1 MDGLPSGYR
10 PNVGVCLIN
19 SDNLVFVVSRLN
31 VPGAWQMPQGGIEDG
46 EEPKS
51 AAIRELL
58 EETGVVSAEIIAEVP
73 NWLTCEWHGQAQK
86 WFLMRLKKD
95 ESEINLASGE
105 ADPEFAEWK
114 WANPEE
120 VIEQAV
126 DYKRPT
132 YEEVM
137 RTFRPYLNEN
147 GIAAKC
153 RSSKWTG
160 SILRAEDDMYMVS
173 VKKFDSIDMEERSR
187 KRIQERQS
195 SARRILELLWTES
208 NQGEAEESK
217 MIEEHIQVEEQETK
231 VLEEQYEKGERVIG
245 VIEEHQLQGISGAD
259 YINIRWMLGCHDPS
273 CVVELANLKEKRKFA
288 WIRKREEALEEQRQL
303 QKWENS
309 VIREQSQPQ
318 EQQIDIRAKMHSCY
332 DGEGDDVVNLRAPFG
347 GSSLPVSAKKSR
359 KSGCEGEVHVSKGN
373 FSLSV
378 ARLHK
383 SSLKKR
389 SVVYP
394 PN

>member
-1 MDGLPSGYR
+1 MDGLPPGYR

-19 SDNLVFVVSRLN
+19 SDNLVFVASRLN

-73 NWLTCEWHGQAQK
+73 NWLTYDFPPAVKTKVNRLWGGEWHGQAQK
-86 WFLMRLKKD
+86 WFLMRLTKD

-114 WANPEE
+114 WTSPEE

-153 RSSKWTG
+153 KSSKW
-160 SILRAEDDMYMVS
+160 
-173 VKKFDSIDMEERSR
+173 
-187 KRIQERQS
+187 
-195 SARRILELLWTES
+195 
-208 NQGEAEESK
+208 
-217 MIEEHIQVEEQETK
+217 
-231 VLEEQYEKGERVIG
+231 
-245 VIEEHQLQGISGAD
+245 
-259 YINIRWMLGCHDPS
+259 
-273 CVVELANLKEKRKFA
+273 
-288 WIRKREEALEEQRQL
+288 
-303 QKWENS
+303 
-309 VIREQSQPQ
+309 
-318 EQQIDIRAKMHSCY
+318 
-332 DGEGDDVVNLRAPFG
+332 
-347 GSSLPVSAKKSR
+347 
-359 KSGCEGEVHVSKGN
+359 
-373 FSLSV
+373 
-378 ARLHK
+378 
-383 SSLKKR
+383 
-389 SVVYP
+389 
-394 PN
+394 